1 MADGDNKDIDIQTA
15 IKENALLETDFFN
28 KAVAAPSIRTGS
40 YNEDIP
46 NYEDTIDHFVG
57 SHLTLQMGLFDLSK
71 LRNVEFDLGKAK
83 EILLQ
88 DYFLVQEI
96 EKARKEQ
103 GKEDNTSGEKYF
115 IDLWERMNAK
125 RVFEDWI
132 PFPKQEEKEE

>member
-1 MADGDNKDIDIQTA
+1 
-15 IKENALLETDFFN
+15 
-28 KAVAAPSIRTGS
+28 
-40 YNEDIP
+40 
-46 NYEDTIDHFVG
+46 
-57 SHLTLQMGLFDLSK
+57 MGLFDLSK